1 MQIETWPSYE
11 GAGGACRGYLRCGRG
26 QGGGGPGRGR
36 GQVILYNCIVQGH
49 YAWECT
55 SQNCPYY
62 QYCTQFDHMIE
73 EFPILIAKMRVK
85 KAQPKQ
91 LIHNLQM
98 MRAKHHEEDP
108 NVNIVLLRRMMTSDD
123 KGK

>member
-1 MQIETWPSYE
+1 
-11 GAGGACRGYLRCGRG
+11 
-26 QGGGGPGRGR
+26 
-36 GQVILYNCIVQGH
+36 
-49 YAWECT
+49 
-55 SQNCPYY
+55 
-62 QYCTQFDHMIE
+62 MIE